1 MRLWGINMKK
11 VFASGVAL
19 AVLMIGQIVGFPSG
33 VNAAQLYNV
42 IVKVNGYSIV
52 MDEAPA
58 YIDSDSQLT
67 YVPLRFVSEA
77 LGAEIGYTSLADP
90 ISATIEKPKYREVKV
105 LLNDKK
111 AEIDGKVKEIEGAPV
126 LQNGR
131 TMVPLRIISE
141 GLGSDVKWLPGEGGQ
156 NNVVDIKL
164 LGAPIPAQTVTWTPT
179 PEQRKYGAQVFKQI
193 RFDVANKD
201 LKVKV
206 PTVNGK
212 EVNAGIAINGNDTN
226 TLTLNKLYEYS
237 NVTGLKM
244 DISISG
250 EFDGGIATFDK
261 YSIYSKDMAPNY
273 IKQDRIPNTEDI
285 IVVDQYKKVIPLSAV
300 LIALGLE

>member
-1 MRLWGINMKK
+1 MKK
-11 VFASGVAL
+11 VFALGIAL
-19 AVLMIGQIVGFPSG
+19 AVLMIGQLVGFPSG
-33 VNAAQLYNV
+33 ANAAQLYNV

-77 LGAEIGYTSLADP
+77 LGAEIGYTSLANP
-90 ISATIEKPKYREVKV
+90 ISAAIEKPKYHEVKV

-141 GLGSDVKWLPGEGGQ
+141 GLGADVKWLPGEGGQ

-193 RFDVANKD
+193 RFDIASEE
-201 LKVKV
+201 LKVQI

-212 EVNAGIAINGNDTN
+212 EVYVGLVVNGNDAEA
-226 TLTLNKLYEYS
+226 LTLNKLHEYS
-237 NVTGLKM
+237 NVSGLKL
-244 DISISG
+244 DIRI
-250 EFDGGIATFDK
+250 DGDFEGGLATFDK
-261 YSIYSKDMAPNY
+261 YTIYSKDMAPNY